1 MIIHSIMAILIMGIQ
16 IPMNGFM
23 TNFFYGKVT
32 NVFAMAHQ
40 TQKSREIKQTPKQNR
55 KTKKSKETKADKPRR
70 KEVAKS
76 RKAKKKGKAEKNGE
90 AEKQRSGK
98 AEQ

>member
-1 MIIHSIMAILIMGIQ
+1 MIIHLIMATLTMGIQ

-55 KTKKSKETKADKPRR
+55 NTQRR
-70 KEVAKS
+70 
-76 RKAKKKGKAEKNGE
+76 RKAEKRKQTSRE
-90 AEKQRSGK
+90 AKKQQKAEKQK
-98 AEQ
+98 ENQ